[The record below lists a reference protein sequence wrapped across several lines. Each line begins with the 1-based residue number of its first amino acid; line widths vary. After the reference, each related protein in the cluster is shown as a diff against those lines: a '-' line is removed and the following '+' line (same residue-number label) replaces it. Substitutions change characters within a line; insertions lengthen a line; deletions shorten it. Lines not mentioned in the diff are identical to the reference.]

1 MRFTVINRFG
11 SVSFDNVLR
20 SAGMFV
26 CIIRI
31 RLCDSLLRYFC
42 LIRLKLRDPERLQI
56 IVVAIEQIMSG
67 LIAAAYVGRR

>member
-1 MRFTVINRFG
+1 
-11 SVSFDNVLR
+11 
-20 SAGMFV
+20 MFV